1 MKDRNYERE
10 EGWKRERRGDKR
22 QEIIKKN
29 KRTERPKEDEF

>member
-10 EGWKRERRGDKR
+10 EGWKGERRGDKKAR
-22 QEIIKKN
+22 NDKKN